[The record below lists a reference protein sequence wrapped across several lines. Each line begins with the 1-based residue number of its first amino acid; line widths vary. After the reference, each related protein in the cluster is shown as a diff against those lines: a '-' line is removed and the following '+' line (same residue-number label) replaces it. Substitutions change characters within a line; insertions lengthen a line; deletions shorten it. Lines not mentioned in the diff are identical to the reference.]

1 VGTVIDVT
9 ERKRAEEE
17 LRRSEMELRQILD
30 LAPQHIVVY
39 GPNGERLYAN
49 RVALDYLGL
58 SLEEW
63 RQFPGP
69 GNYVHP
75 DDTERLDGLFGRAV
89 ARASADELELRT
101 RKNDGSFRW
110 FLVRFNPLRDEQG
123 KISRW
128 FIAGTDIEDR
138 KQAEDRLRRE
148 NVALREEIDK
158 ASMFEEIV
166 GTSPALKS
174 ILLRISKVALTDS
187 TVLITG
193 ETGTGKELVARA
205 IHRRS
210 DRASCAF
217 VSVNCAVVI
226 LSLLS
231 CSAMKRVP
239 SRARLSSAWAGLS
252 WQMEALSSS
261 TKLENFRMGLRLPS
275 CVFCKSMSLSVSA
288 GHARYALTFE

>member
-1 VGTVIDVT
+1 LVATVIDVT

-17 LRRSEMELRQILD
+17 LRRSEMECRQILD

-49 RVALDYLGL
+49 RGPLDYLGL

-75 DDTERLDGLFGRAV
+75 DDTERLDGVFGRAV
-89 ARASADELELRT
+89 ARASADELELRV
-101 RKNDGSFRW
+101 RRNDGSYRW
-110 FLVRFNPLRDEQG
+110 FLARFNPLRNEQG
-123 KISRW
+123 QISRW
-128 FIAGTDIEDR
+128 YIAGTDIEDR

-174 ILLRISKVALTDS
+174 QSGERGYFGAQLVHNKLQMRSLGATESALGHSKQ
-187 TVLITG
+187 
-193 ETGTGKELVARA
+193 
-205 IHRRS
+205 
-210 DRASCAF
+210 
-217 VSVNCAVVI
+217 
-226 LSLLS
+226 
-231 CSAMKRVP
+231 MKRGEYEQG
-239 SRARLSSAWAGLS
+239 R
-252 WQMEALSSS
+252 
-261 TKLENFRMGLRLPS
+261 
-275 CVFCKSMSLSVSA
+275 
-288 GHARYALTFE
+288 